1 MSPLL
6 TEIDPGPRCP
16 NVVRMIVEIPKGG
29 ANKYEYDT
37 ALGVFHL
44 DRPLYSPMF
53 YPGDYGF
60 IPGTLSPDGDPLDII
75 TLIEQ
80 PTFPGCL
87 VEVRPIGLLRMIDTG
102 EPDKKIIAV
111 PERDPRFK
119 EIHKISQVFPHIRE
133 EIVHFFEIYKQLERK
148 KTVIKGWSGVTE
160 ACGRISECREEFLK
174 RRSGAQPLGAV
185 KTTAHKK
192 TARRR

>member
-1 MSPLL
+1 
-6 TEIDPGPRCP
+6 
-16 NVVRMIVEIPKGG
+16 MIVEIPKGG
-29 ANKYEYDT
+29 ANKYEYDA

-60 IPGTLSPDGDPLDII
+60 IPGTLSPDGDPLDIL

-87 VEVRPIGLLRMIDTG
+87 LEVRPIGLLHMIDAG
-102 EPDKKIIAV
+102 ETDKKIIAV
-111 PERDPRFK
+111 PEREPRFRQ
-119 EIHKISQVFPHIRE
+119 IHKISQVFPHIRE

-148 KTVIKGWSGVTE
+148 KTVIKGWSGVME
-160 ACGRISECREEFLK
+160 ACKRISECRAAFLRTQSGGQQDAGALKAGRHK
-174 RRSGAQPLGAV
+174 RAV
-185 KTTAHKK
+185 RKT
-192 TARRR
+192 